1 MSKTVS
7 TRLENH
13 EIEQLNEIVA
23 EEKIDRSALIRKFL
37 LQKMEE
43 YKMRKQAEY
52 YRKGLK
58 SLQEVASAVGVTL
71 YDMMD
76 FVQKEQI
83 RPPNQ
88 SEKDLEEEFA
98 RGEELFQKIGK
109 VGKEKGS

>member
-7 TRLENH
+7 TRLEND
-13 EIEQLNEIVA
+13 EIERLNEIVA
-23 EEKIDRSALIRKFL
+23 EEKIDRSALIRKFV

-43 YKMRKQAEY
+43 YKMRKEAEY

-58 SLQEVASAVGVTL
+58 SLQEVATAAGVSL

-83 RPPNQ
+83 RPPNL
-88 SEKDLEEEFA
+88 SEKDLEDEFA
-98 RGEELFQKIGK
+98 RGEELFKKITK
-109 VGKEKGS
+109 VKS

>member
-7 TRLENH
+7 TRLEND
-13 EIEQLNEIVA
+13 EIERLNEIVA
-23 EEKIDRSALIRKFL
+23 AEKIDRSALIRKFL

-43 YKMRKQAEY
+43 YWMRKEAEY

-58 SLQEVASAVGVTL
+58 SLQEVATAAGVSL

-83 RPPNQ
+83 RPPNL
-88 SEKDLEEEFA
+88 SENELEEEFA
-98 RGEELFQKIGK
+98 RGEELFKKIAKDQKK
-109 VGKEKGS
+109 PA

>member
-7 TRLENH
+7 TRLENE
-13 EIEQLNEIVA
+13 EIERLNEIVA

-43 YKMRKQAEY
+43 YTMRKEAEY

-58 SLQEVASAVGVTL
+58 SLQEVATAAGVSL

-76 FVQKEQI
+76 YVQKEQI

-98 RGEELFQKIGK
+98 RGEELFQKIAK
-109 VGKEKGS
+109 AQKKQDS